1 MATFTPGKPVTT
13 EKPAVTVDAGLK
25 VGVHRFRLVVV
36 DAGGNESKPDEV
48 RVIVR
53 EQVIVGPVRPV
64 PVPTPV
70 PIPRPIPIPDPGPL
84 RRSPT

>member
-1 MATFTPGKPVTT
+1 MATFEPGKPVTS
-13 EKPAVTVDAGLK
+13 EKSTVTVDAGLK

-64 PVPTPV
+64 PVPI
-70 PIPRPIPIPDPGPL
+70 PIPRPIPIPDPGPI